1 MKISE
6 LYKYFIKFPNIP
18 TDSRNI
24 KKNSIFFALKGENF
38 NGNRYAS
45 QAIDNGCK
53 YAVIDDKKFQL
64 DNRFLLVNDAL
75 ESLQDLAKHHREQ
88 LTIPIIA
95 ITGTNGKTTSKE
107 LINCCLT
114 SKFKT
119 VATIGNYNNHI
130 GVPLTI
136 LGISKEHQ
144 IAIVEMGANHEK
156 EIDFLCTIAQP
167 NYGIITDIGKAHI
180 EGFKS
185 TDGVKRAKKEL
196 YDYIY
201 KKNGKVFVNNDD
213 HILKEISKDID
224 SISYGKNGDTK
235 GKIHAGSFFIN
246 ILYDKHIIK
255 TNLIGNYQFYNI
267 MLAICV
273 AKHFQIHT
281 QKIANAL
288 SIYKPQNNRSQVINS
303 EKNTII
309 LDAYN
314 ANPSSMKEMLE
325 SFASI
330 DKPNKICILGDM
342 AELGE
347 VSEKEHT
354 IIAQLIKKLNI
365 TTYFI
370 GKEFAKLKIKNA
382 FLDVNDFN
390 TYISK
395 SPIHESTILIKGS
408 RSIKLEET
416 VRLL

>member
-6 LYKYFIKFPNIP
+6 LYKYFIKFPNIT

-24 KKNSIFFALKGENF
+24 KKKSIFFALKGEKF

-167 NYGIITDIGKAHI
+167 NYGIITNIGKAHI
-180 EGFKS
+180 EGF
-185 TDGVKRAKKEL
+185 
-196 YDYIY
+196 
-201 KKNGKVFVNNDD
+201 
-213 HILKEISKDID
+213 
-224 SISYGKNGDTK
+224 
-235 GKIHAGSFFIN
+235 
-246 ILYDKHIIK
+246 
-255 TNLIGNYQFYNI
+255 
-267 MLAICV
+267 
-273 AKHFQIHT
+273 
-281 QKIANAL
+281 AL
-288 SIYKPQNNRSQVINS
+288 
-303 EKNTII
+303 
-309 LDAYN
+309 
-314 ANPSSMKEMLE
+314 
-325 SFASI
+325 
-330 DKPNKICILGDM
+330 
-342 AELGE
+342 
-347 VSEKEHT
+347 
-354 IIAQLIKKLNI
+354 
-365 TTYFI
+365 
-370 GKEFAKLKIKNA
+370 
-382 FLDVNDFN
+382 
-390 TYISK
+390 
-395 SPIHESTILIKGS
+395 
-408 RSIKLEET
+408 
-416 VRLL
+416 